1 MELRHLRYFVA
12 VAEEEHMTRAAARL
26 GIQQPPLSQQIR
38 DLERELDVELFDR
51 TPRSIKLNTTGSVFL
66 DDARALLALAD
77 EAVTRARQTA
87 RGELGHLVVGYTSS
101 ASLHER
107 VPQIIRA
114 FRARY
119 PLIGLEVRENTT
131 RDLLDAVAD
140 KEIDVAFVRSSTLHR
155 PELLNILLCDEPM
168 LVALP
173 VDHPFAAGSTPLSL
187 SMLANES
194 FVLYLRGDG
203 PGIQDVLIPACR
215 KAGFTPRVV
224 ESVSRLLSAV
234 TMVAAGRGI
243 SIVPEALQ
251 SVHRSS
257 VAYRTLDVQSSFSVP
272 LSLVCQMSRDDSP
285 VGRFVA
291 IAKSPG
297 SGGAESM
304 RRTDHVG

>member
-12 VAEEEHMTRAAARL
+12 VAEEEHMTRAAAQL

-38 DLERELDVELFDR
+38 DLERELGVELFDR
-51 TPRSIKLNTTGSVFL
+51 TPRSIKLNATGSVFL

-77 EAVTRARQTA
+77 EAKIRARQTA
-87 RGELGHLVVGYTSS
+87 RGELGHIVVGYTSS
-101 ASLHER
+101 ASLHEY

-119 PLIGLEVRENTT
+119 PLIRLDVRENTT

-140 KEIDVAFVRSSTLHR
+140 KKIDVAFVRSSTLHR
-155 PELLNILLCDEPM
+155 PELLNILLCEEPM
-168 LVALP
+168 VVAMP
-173 VDHPFAAGSTPLSL
+173 VDHPLASGSTPLSL
-187 SMLANES
+187 GTLANES

-215 KAGFTPRVV
+215 KAGFTPHIV

-243 SIVPEALQ
+243 SIVPEVLQ
-251 SVHRSS
+251 SVHQSS
-257 VAYRTLDVQSSFSVP
+257 VAYRALDAQSSFSVP
-272 LSLVCQMSRDDSP
+272 LSLVCPLVREDSP

-291 IAKSPG
+291 IAKSLR
-297 SGGAESM
+297 SGDAASK
-304 RRTDHVG
+304 RRTDCIG

>member
-51 TPRSIKLNTTGSVFL
+51 TPRSIKLNTAGSVFL

-77 EAVTRARQTA
+77 EAVTRVRQSA
-87 RGELGHLVVGYTSS
+87 RGELGRIVVGYTSS

-107 VPQIIRA
+107 IPQTIRA
-114 FRARY
+114 FGARY
-119 PLIGLEVRENTT
+119 PLIALDVRENTT
-131 RDLLDAVAD
+131 RDLLDAIAN
-140 KEIDVAFVRSSTLHR
+140 KEIDVAFVRSSTSHY
-155 PELLNILLCDEPM
+155 PELLNMVLCQEPM
-168 LVALP
+168 VVAMP
-173 VDHPFAAGSTPLSL
+173 VTHRLASDSAPLSL

-194 FVLYLRGDG
+194 FVLYLNGDG

-224 ESVSRLLSAV
+224 ESVPRLLSAV

-251 SVHRSS
+251 SVHLSS
-257 VAYRTLDVQSSFSVP
+257 VVYRALDDESKFSVP
-272 LSLVCQMSRDDSP
+272 LSLVCPKVRNDSP
-285 VGRFVA
+285 IGRFIA
-291 IAKSPG
+291 IAKSLQL
-297 SGGAESM
+297 E
-304 RRTDHVG
+304 